1 MEPEPAAD
9 PLAQLH
15 PSARAATPRVRV
27 GIGAAIVLL
36 ILALVIA
43 VVVAAFTQQ
52 SGSAVVSPGGTT
64 TSLSPNGSV
73 TGSGSAGGMVS
84 SAPPSAPGH
93 GADGLAG
100 DAAAGD
106 GGASQGAFLFV
117 HVLGAVRRP
126 GLFQLAEGARVVDAI
141 AAAGGLS
148 EVGDPAGVNLARPV
162 SDGEQLYVPARGE
175 AQPQAPPG
183 GGTVGNPAAGG
194 VAAGPVN
201 LNTAT
206 AADLDSLP
214 RIGPAMAQRIIDF
227 RTANG
232 RFSSVD
238 ELRNVA
244 GIGQKTFDGLKDLV
258 TV

>member
-1 MEPEPAAD
+1 MEPNSAAD

-15 PSARAATPRVRV
+15 PAARAASPRVRI

-36 ILALVIA
+36 ILALIVA
-43 VVVAAFTQQ
+43 VVVSAFGQE
-52 SGSAVVSPGGTT
+52 SGSEVVTPGSVA
-64 TSLSPNGSV
+64 TSLSPNGSARETDAGPAPST
-73 TGSGSAGGMVS
+73 TGPGAGG
-84 SAPPSAPGH
+84 
-93 GADGLAG
+93 GAGEG
-100 DAAAGD
+100 D
-106 GGASQGAFLFV
+106 QGAFLFV

-126 GLFQLAEGARVVDAI
+126 GLFQLADGSRVVDAI

-148 EVGDPAGVNLARPV
+148 EAGDPAGVNLARPV

-183 GGTVGNPAAGG
+183 GGAAGG
-194 VAAGPVN
+194 APGGAANPADGSAAAGLVN

-206 AADLDSLP
+206 VADLDSLP

-238 ELRNVA
+238 ELQNVT